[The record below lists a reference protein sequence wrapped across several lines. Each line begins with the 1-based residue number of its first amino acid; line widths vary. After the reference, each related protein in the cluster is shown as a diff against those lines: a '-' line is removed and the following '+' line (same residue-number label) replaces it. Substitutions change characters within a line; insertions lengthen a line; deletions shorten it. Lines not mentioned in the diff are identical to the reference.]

1 MILFWFLYL
10 SSSFAIS
17 YLISLFF
24 KQKILK
30 VFSFLLIFSLSF
42 SVWFVKP
49 GSTDIAPVISIAL
62 AEMLFVEEH
71 GFFRLFRPFIALLMF
86 SIFSMSLIIFFKRK
100 R

>member
-24 KQKILK
+24 EQKILK
-30 VFSFLLIFSLSF
+30 VFSFLLILSLSF
-42 SVWFVKP
+42 SVWFIKP
-49 GSTDIAPVISIAL
+49 GSSEIAPVVSIAL
-62 AEMLFVEEH
+62 MEILFVEEH
-71 GFFRLFRPFIALLMF
+71 GFFRLFRPFIALL
-86 SIFSMSLIIFFKRK
+86 IFSLFSVSLIIFFKRK